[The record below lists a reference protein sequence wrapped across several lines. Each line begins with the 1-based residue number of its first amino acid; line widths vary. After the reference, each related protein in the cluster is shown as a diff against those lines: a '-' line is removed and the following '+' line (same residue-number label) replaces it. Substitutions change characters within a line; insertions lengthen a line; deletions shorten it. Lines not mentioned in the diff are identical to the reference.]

1 MKLFTMALLTL
12 TITAEGGEAALAAV
26 SALTSADRT
35 AAHQVMAAGVERLTQ
50 AHLQAVPSVKNT
62 AANLGASPSGFL
74 KKAAGTVQGTGDATG
89 VMLTMQRAGLSRAFR
104 PYDLV
109 PRSGRLLTIPV
120 DAEAYGKR
128 AREFS
133 GLKWRTF
140 TDADVAAGKSDRA
153 GLVLGR
159 PAPEPGGLFHALF
172 RGARAVHQDQDRS
185 LLPSDE
191 AWLEEMA
198 EGALSLL
205 DA

>member
-1 MKLFTMALLTL
+1 MNFLTMALLTL

-62 AANLGASPSGFL
+62 AANLGASPTGFL
-74 KKAAGTVQGTGDATG
+74 KKAAGTVQGKGDSNG
-89 VMLTMQRAGLSRAFR
+89 VLLSMQRAGLSRAFHD
-104 PYDLV
+104 YDLV
-109 PRSGRLLTIPV
+109 PRSGQLLTIPV
-120 DAEAYGKR
+120 DAEAYGRR

-133 GLKWRTF
+133 GLKWRRF
-140 TDADVAAGKSDRA
+140 TEADVAAGKSDKA

-172 RGARAVHQDQDRS
+172 RGARKVHQDQDRT

-205 DA
+205 DE